1 MDRRDFIRIAGIGSL
16 LVVSEGVSGC
26 ARVLRWSE
34 RQHEQ
39 VVTRD
44 FGGEGSAV
52 ETTTPGLEASA
63 TAPPTWPDLAVTKGD
78 DPAKNTASAI
88 EMLGGMKRFVQP
100 GQSVVVKPNILTTR
114 EPKYGVTTNPAAVAT
129 VVRLC
134 WEAGAK
140 SVTVLDRPTAEARQ
154 AYTVSGIWKAVDRV
168 DGRMKVLSS
177 RDFERIAI
185 PGARVL
191 NDWPMVTDV
200 FDADVFINMPCAK
213 QHGLA
218 GLTLSMKNLMGIL
231 GDERG
236 RIHQDFA
243 SKITDLA
250 GFVKPDLIV
259 LDAFR
264 LLVRNGPS
272 GGRISDVRMGRTCVA
287 GTDMV
292 SIDAFGS
299 TLFGRGPKSLST
311 VKLAVERGLGT
322 ADLDKLRIARRSV

>member
-1 MDRRDFIRIAGIGSL
+1 
-16 LVVSEGVSGC
+16 
-26 ARVLRWSE
+26 
-34 RQHEQ
+34 
-39 VVTRD
+39 
-44 FGGEGSAV
+44 
-52 ETTTPGLEASA
+52 
-63 TAPPTWPDLAVTKGD
+63 
-78 DPAKNTASAI
+78 
-88 EMLGGMKRFVQP
+88 
-100 GQSVVVKPNILTTR
+100 
-114 EPKYGVTTNPAAVAT
+114 
-129 VVRLC
+129 
-134 WEAGAK
+134 
-140 SVTVLDRPTAEARQ
+140 
-154 AYTVSGIWKAVDRV
+154 
-168 DGRMKVLSS
+168 
-177 RDFERIAI
+177 
-185 PGARVL
+185 L

-272 GGRISDVRMGRTCVA
+272 GGRLSDVRMGRTCVA

-311 VKLAVERGLGT
+311 VKLAVERGLGS